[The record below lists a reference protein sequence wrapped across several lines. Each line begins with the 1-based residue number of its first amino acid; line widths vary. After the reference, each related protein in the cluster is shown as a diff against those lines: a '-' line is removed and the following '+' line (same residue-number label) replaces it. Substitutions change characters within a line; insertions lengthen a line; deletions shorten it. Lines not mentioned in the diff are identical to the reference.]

1 MCRAPPPL
9 TWNALRQVALLTPT
23 QVKVGCQA
31 PQTTD
36 GAGQPVNYAP
46 EQLSDGRLNTAW
58 RCNGDGVGQVVT
70 FEFPAGTSIVEVG
83 TGERVREG
91 GPGQRRQALRGVL
104 PDHQGDLDLREWRP
118 PFSSR

>member
-1 MCRAPPPL
+1 MESTASSDVTPSG
-9 TWNALRQVALLTPT
+9 QVALLTPT

-36 GAGQPVNYAP
+36 GAGQPVNYVP

-70 FEFPAGTSIVEVG
+70 FEFPPE
-83 TGERVREG
+83 
-91 GPGQRRQALRGVL
+91 
-104 PDHQGDLDLREWRP
+104 P
-118 PFSSR
+118 PSSRSDW